1 MPVLTLLWDLK
12 SSSGRNREYDAG
24 APEGEWGAAC
34 QPAAVHSPWD
44 GPGRGSTAAC
54 WLLCPGPALAHT
66 PALWAGGGASHCL
79 ELLVQRPARH
89 SLSGEQRWKE
99 RGRAPCP
106 SQDTQQPDFHPSPTS
121 RRPIATQ
128 EHHGQGP
135 SHQHRGSGEPQ
146 DPGGAGRAGA
156 LLRRTQMTGSRVA
169 CSSTER
175 ECRDAGSL
183 AHSQER
189 GFSVCPSQAVV
200 RV

>member
-1 MPVLTLLWDLK
+1 MLVPQKESGGQRVSQQQCTVPGTAQVEGAQLHAGSCVQAQPSPTLPR
-12 SSSGRNREYDAG
+12 SG
-24 APEGEWGAAC
+24 
-34 QPAAVHSPWD
+34 PAAGPLTAWSSLYRGLRPSPYL
-44 GPGRGSTAAC
+44 GSKGGR
-54 WLLCPGPALAHT
+54 
-66 PALWAGGGASHCL
+66 
-79 ELLVQRPARH
+79 
-89 SLSGEQRWKE
+89 